1 MANESVL
8 YYIGFE
14 ESVCGEVSALGL
26 GANVDKGCEMYR
38 GIHVYSCKDD
48 SECMAFPFY
57 FIMGKH
63 DYIWNAGGD
72 KILLSACIG
81 FFELGAEMLP
91 DKYSKW
97 TPLILIADVSEKH
110 VVKIYEGRG
119 RLCWDDNETDI
130 RDKKGLKEY
139 SYNEWLSRYESQ
151 KEKIERMRA
160 ELEDVGY
167 PFIYEDEDDSL
178 FDNPHNNAARDEN
191 KSFAQDGA
199 ENGGQKKSI
208 FLGVLFFIVAAVA
221 IVLVRWIR
229 HKIMSL

>member
-1 MANESVL
+1 MANESDL

-14 ESVCGEVSALGL
+14 ESVGNEESALGI
-26 GANVDKGCEMYR
+26 GANVDKGCDMYR
-38 GIHVYSCKDD
+38 GIHIYSCKDD
-48 SECMAFPFY
+48 SECMTFPFY
-57 FIMGKH
+57 FLMGQN
-63 DYIWNAGGD
+63 DYLWNAGGD

-97 TPLILIADVSEKH
+97 TPLIIIADVSEKH
-110 VVKIYEGRG
+110 VVKIYEGKG
-119 RLCWDDNETDI
+119 RLCWNDNETDI

-139 SYNEWLSRYESQ
+139 SYDMWLSRYEAQ

-160 ELEDVGY
+160 DMEDLGY
-167 PFIYEDEDDSL
+167 TCMYEDDEDSL

-191 KSFAQDGA
+191 KLSAEDGA

>member
-14 ESVCGEVSALGL
+14 ESVGSEALASGIA
-26 GANVDKGCEMYR
+26 ANEDNGCEVYKS
-38 GIHVYSCKDD
+38 IHVYSCKDD
-48 SECMAFPFY
+48 SECMTFPFY
-57 FIMGKH
+57 FLMGQN
-63 DYIWNAGGD
+63 DYLWNVAGD

-97 TPLILIADVSEKH
+97 TPLIIIADVSEKQ

-139 SYNEWLSRYESQ
+139 SYDEWLSRYEAQ
-151 KEKIERMRA
+151 KEKVERMRA

-167 PFIYEDEDDSL
+167 TYRYEDEDDSL
-178 FDNPHNNAARDEN
+178 FDNPHNNAALNDN
-191 KSFAQDGA
+191 KPSAQDGS
-199 ENGGQKKSI
+199 ENGGQKKSV

>member
-14 ESVCGEVSALGL
+14 EPVGNEGS
-26 GANVDKGCEMYR
+26 GCEMYK

-48 SECMAFPFY
+48 SECMTFPFY
-57 FIMGKH
+57 FLMGQN

-81 FFELGAEMLP
+81 FFELGSEMLP

-97 TPLILIADVSEKH
+97 TPLIIIADVSEKQ

-119 RLCWDDNETDI
+119 RLFWDDNETDI
-130 RDKKGLKEY
+130 RDKKSLKEY
-139 SYNEWLSRYESQ
+139 SYDVWLSRYEAQ
-151 KEKIERMRA
+151 KEKIESMRA
-160 ELEDVGY
+160 DMEDLGY
-167 PFIYEDEDDSL
+167 TFKYEDDDDSL
-178 FDNPHNNAARDEN
+178 FDSPHNNAARDDN
-191 KSFAQDGA
+191 KSLAEDDA

-208 FLGVLFFIVAAVA
+208 LRIVLFFIVVAVV

-229 HKIMSL
+229 YKILSY

>member
-14 ESVCGEVSALGL
+14 ESVGCDVSALGI

-48 SECMAFPFY
+48 SECMSFPFY
-57 FIMGKH
+57 FLLGH
-63 DYIWNAGGD
+63 NDYLWNAGGD

-81 FFELGAEMLP
+81 FFELDADMLP

-97 TPLILIADVSEKH
+97 TPLIIIADVSEKH

-139 SYNEWLSRYESQ
+139 SYDVWLSRYEAQ
-151 KEKIERMRA
+151 KDKIERMRA
-160 ELEDVGY
+160 DMEDLGY
-167 PFIYEDEDDSL
+167 TCMYDDDDSL
-178 FDNPHNNAARDEN
+178 FDNPPNNAARNDN
-191 KSFAQDGA
+191 KSSAEDGA

>member
-1 MANESVL
+1 MASESDL

-14 ESVCGEVSALGL
+14 ESVGNDVSALGI
-26 GANVDKGCEMYR
+26 GANVDKGCDMYR

-48 SECMAFPFY
+48 SECMTFPFY

-97 TPLILIADVSEKH
+97 TPLIIIADVSEKH
-110 VVKIYEGRG
+110 VVKIYEGKG
-119 RLCWDDNETDI
+119 RLCWNDNETDI

-139 SYNEWLSRYESQ
+139 SYDVWLSRYEAQ
-151 KEKIERMRA
+151 KEKIELMR
-160 ELEDVGY
+160 EDLEDVGY
-167 PFIYEDEDDSL
+167 TFKYEDDDDSQ
-178 FDNPHNNAARDEN
+178 FDNLHNNAARDEN
-191 KSFAQDGA
+191 KSSAEDGA

-208 FLGVLFFIVAAVA
+208 LRVVFFFIVVAVI

-229 HKIMSL
+229 YKIMSY